1 MLPRS
6 PCSKADAAKHRSAIK
21 STESENL
28 GFIIISL
35 RLNYRWIWT
44 GVPVT
49 SPISDSAA
57 EQFLAVVHHRLYV
70 AEPSTALPKFGGF
83 RRGLLGLTIT
93 MNNNRFSGV
102 FPVYWTEFVWA
113 PGFRTVRHAPWKDR
127 NPGLAFARRY
137 TARWSG
143 STTLFRYGRCDTGRA
158 PRLPLRSSPHRNRQ
172 MAVYFGHPGASALSI
187 HAPGG
192 AVSFPGRRPCDI
204 LGPCKPHVG
213 CSARSHC
220 AHQRRSIWRSRIFR
234 LRPMACQPGGG
245 AESALRT
252 RSK

>member
-1 MLPRS
+1 M
-6 PCSKADAAKHRSAIK
+6 AIK
-21 STESENL
+21 STESENRL

-172 MAVYFGHPGASALSI
+172 IAVYFGHPGASALSI
-187 HAPGG
+187 RARSGRGSFLPRPAPMRYTRAMQAACGLLSAFALRAPAQVHLALAHFSAAADG
-192 AVSFPGRRPCDI
+192 LPAGRRR
-204 LGPCKPHVG
+204 GK
-213 CSARSHC
+213 
-220 AHQRRSIWRSRIFR
+220 
-234 LRPMACQPGGG
+234 RPTNEKQIGRMAF
-245 AESALRT
+245 A
-252 RSK
+252 